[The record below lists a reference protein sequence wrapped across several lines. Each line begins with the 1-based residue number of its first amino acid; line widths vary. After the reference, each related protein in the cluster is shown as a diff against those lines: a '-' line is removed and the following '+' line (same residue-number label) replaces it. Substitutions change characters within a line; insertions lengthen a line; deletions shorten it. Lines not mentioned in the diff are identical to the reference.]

1 MSQINQPIV
10 QTAKL
15 TDVTVFLQGA
25 ELFHHTTC
33 ELTAGE
39 NEIVIERVAQR
50 IHEQSLSVSLKNG
63 VVLLSVSVR
72 ADHMEDGALAPKA
85 QELQDRLEQKE
96 EEKDRV
102 QIEGA
107 VLAEQIQVL
116 QANRK
121 MVQEGVLV
129 STAELGQMV
138 DFIAQR
144 VHSIWVRQ
152 AQLNREIEKLD
163 EEIEKLKEQLNV
175 ERSSDKER
183 AGKIIL
189 KVLANEATQTRIS
202 LSYMTY
208 DAGWKPTYD
217 LRADHV
223 KSPITLVYKGNIHQS
238 TGLHWEGVQLKLS
251 SGNPTMGVQRPTLYP
266 WFIRKESTHY
276 AAETMVRSMV
286 ADEVAA
292 PVMMKLKTVAREVN
306 TLANYVQVNT
316 QGVNTSFDIAIAYT
330 IPCDGQ
336 THQVMIMSEE
346 IDANYCY
353 VCVPKLS
360 TDVFLQAR
368 ITDWKDLNLLPGKTS
383 VYFAGSYVGHGEI
396 SLERLE
402 EGLDLSLGKEKRILV
417 ERIEDKN
424 NRAKAGLLGKGEQRL
439 FAYTV
444 KMNNTCNDEVRL
456 LIKDQ
461 LPVSQDSEITVTDL
475 ELCGGMLNEKT
486 GELTWSHTLQAKE
499 EGHFVFSYAVRY
511 PKDITVE
518 GI

>member
-33 ELTAGE
+33 ELAAGE
-39 NEIVIERVAQR
+39 SEIVIERVAQR
-50 IHEQSLSVSLKNG
+50 IHEQSLSISLTNG

-72 ADHMEDGALAPKA
+72 TDHMEDGALTPKA

-102 QIEGA
+102 QIESA

-129 STAELGQMV
+129 STTELGQMV

-152 AQLNREIEKLD
+152 SQLNREIEKLD
-163 EEIEKLKEQLNV
+163 EEIEKLKEQLSV
-175 ERSSDKER
+175 ERNSDKER

-189 KVLANEATQTRIS
+189 KVLANEATQTHIS

-208 DAGWKPTYD
+208 DAGWMPTYD
-217 LRADHV
+217 LRADSV
-223 KSPITLVYKGNIHQS
+223 KAPITLVYKGNIYQS
-238 TGLHWEGVQLKLS
+238 TGLHWEGVRLRLS
-251 SGNPTMGVQRPTLYP
+251 SGNPTMGVQTPTLYP
-266 WFIRKESTHY
+266 WLIRKESAHY
-276 AAETMVRSMV
+276 AAAGAALRSMV
-286 ADEVAA
+286 TDEVAA
-292 PVMMKLKTVAREVN
+292 PAMKVKAVASEVN
-306 TLANYVQVNT
+306 TLATHVQVNT
-316 QGVNTSFDIAIAYT
+316 QGVNTSFDIAVAYT

-336 THQVMIMSEE
+336 THMVMIMSEE
-346 IDANYCY
+346 INANYCY

-383 VYFAGSYVGHGEI
+383 VYFAGSYVGYGEI
-396 SLERLE
+396 NLERLE
-402 EGLDLSLGKEKRILV
+402 EGVDLSLGKEKRILV

-424 NRAKAGLLGKGEQRL
+424 NRAKAGLLGKGEQRV

-444 KMNNTCNDEVRL
+444 KMNNTCNDEVKL

-486 GELTWSHTLQAKE
+486 GELTWNHTLQAKE
-499 EGHFVFSYAVRY
+499 EGRFTFSYAVRY